1 MIREGTLDV
10 GDALPTVRAL
20 ATVVGTSPA
29 TVSSAYRTLRERGF
43 VVADGRRGT
52 RVAPRPPLRAPPR
65 GTLPTRP
72 VPARGDLSIGLADP
86 ALLPPLAPALARI
99 DLESKLGIPR
109 LESPDPDLLDVAAR
123 SFADDGVPAEALAI
137 VSGAMDGVERV
148 LQAHLRLGDRVV
160 VEDPLYPPIR
170 DVLLALGLVPVPVAV
185 DDLGLIPELL
195 QAAMAGGVEA
205 VVAVPRAQN
214 PLGAAFDERRSSDL
228 RALLEQWPDVLLVED
243 DHASMV
249 AGAAFRS
256 LTSGSR
262 PRWAVIRALSKA
274 LHPDMRIALVA
285 GDPTTIARVEG
296 RQALGPRWVSHILQA
311 TAAELLR
318 DPGFESIATRAR
330 DTYSARR
337 QALIEALSQ
346 HGVGAHGRSGLNVWV
361 PVREEDPVV
370 RALLDAGWLVTPGER
385 FRYATG
391 PGIRVTTAT
400 LDESDAAEVAEVIAI
415 VQRAGRPRRAY

>member
-1 MIREGTLDV
+1 VL
-10 GDALPTVRAL
+10 
-20 ATVVGTSPA
+20 GTSPA
-29 TVSSAYRTLRERGF
+29 TVGSAYRTLRERGF
-43 VVADGRRGT
+43 VVGDGRRGT
-52 RVAPRPPLRAPPR
+52 RVAPRPALRAPSR
-65 GTLPTRP
+65 DELPARP

-99 DLESKLGIPR
+99 DLQAKLAIPR
-109 LESPDPDLLDVAAR
+109 LESPDPDLLEVAAR
-123 SFADDGVPAEALAI
+123 MFAADRVPAEALAI
-137 VSGAMDGVERV
+137 VSGAMDGIERV
-148 LQAHLRLGDRVV
+148 LEAHLRLGDRVI

-185 DDLGLIPELL
+185 DDHGLIPDLFASAL
-195 QAAMAGGVEA
+195 AGGVQA

-214 PLGAAFDERRSSDL
+214 PLGAAFDQRRSTEL
-228 RALLEQWPDVLLVED
+228 RALLEQWPDVLVVED

-249 AGAAFRS
+249 AGAPFWS
-256 LTSGSR
+256 LTSGAR
-262 PRWAVIRALSKA
+262 ARWAVVRALSKP

-318 DPGFESIATRAR
+318 DPEFESIAARAR
-330 DTYSARR
+330 DTYAARR
-337 QALIEALSQ
+337 RALIDALAR
-346 HGVGAHGRSGLNVWV
+346 HGVPAHGHSGLNVWV
-361 PVREEDPVV
+361 PVREEAPVV

-385 FRYATG
+385 FRHATG

-400 LDESDAAEVAEVIAI
+400 LDESDASEVAEVIAI
-415 VQRAGRPRRAY
+415 VERAGQPRRAY